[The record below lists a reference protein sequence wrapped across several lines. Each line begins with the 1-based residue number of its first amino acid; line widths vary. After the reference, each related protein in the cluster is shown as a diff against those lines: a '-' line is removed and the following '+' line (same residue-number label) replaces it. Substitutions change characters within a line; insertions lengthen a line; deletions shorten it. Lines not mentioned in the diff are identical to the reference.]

1 MFCPK
6 FPGKGSPGDGGRR
19 ANYANYEQR
28 NPAQLIGDGCGCG
41 KRISKRMEKVLNVGM
56 IHQWIGD
63 NCMSPW
69 HLFHDT
75 TT

>member
-19 ANYANYEQR
+19 ANYEQR